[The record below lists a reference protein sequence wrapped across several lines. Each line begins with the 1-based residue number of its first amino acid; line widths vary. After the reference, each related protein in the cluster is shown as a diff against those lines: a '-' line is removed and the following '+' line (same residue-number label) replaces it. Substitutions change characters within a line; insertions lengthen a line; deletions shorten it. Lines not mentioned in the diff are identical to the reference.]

1 MKRQL
6 GALAALGALAGAAH
20 AQSSVT
26 VFGLVDLNLRSVTTN
41 GATVRQM
48 GTDGLNNSRLGFR
61 AEEDLGDG
69 LRAGAWLEAALNPD
83 TGTINASGKF
93 WHRRSTVSL
102 WNRFGELRLGRDL
115 DPSFYNLSVFDPF
128 GTCGVGSGF
137 NLVSNLGSGAA
148 TLLRT
153 DNAISYLLPGDLGGL
168 YGQVQVAAGE
178 GVPGNRYVGTRLG
191 YQAGPLNTAIAFAS
205 TRTAT
210 PDDFKLVNGGVSYDI
225 AGVKVMGL
233 FNRATYGAKKQ
244 LNWELGVIAPIGEV
258 GQVRASYQRA
268 DASGVGTDANDA
280 TQLAIGYLYY
290 MSKRTSLY
298 ATYSHL
304 SNQGAAAFVIST
316 PPAAKAGASS
326 SGYEFGVK
334 HSF

>member
-1 MKRQL
+1 MLRPL

-26 VFGLVDLNLRSVTTN
+26 VFGLLDVNLRSITTN

-48 GTDGLNNSRLGFR
+48 GTDGMFNSRLGFR
-61 AEEDLGDG
+61 AEEDLGGG
-69 LRAGAWLEAALNPD
+69 LKAGGWLEAALNPD

-115 DPSFYNLSVFDPF
+115 VPSFYNLSVFDPF

-137 NLVSNLGSGAA
+137 NLATNLGSGAA
-148 TLLRT
+148 TLLRA
-153 DNAISYLLPGDLGGL
+153 DNAISYLLPDLNGF
-168 YGQVQVAAGE
+168 YGQATAAAGE
-178 GVPGNRYVGTRLG
+178 GAPGNRYVGTRVG

-210 PDDFKLVNGGVSYDI
+210 PDDFKTLNGGVSYDI
-225 AGVKVMGL
+225 GPVKLTGL
-233 FNRATYGAKKQ
+233 FSRMTYGMKKQ
-244 LNWELGVIAPIGEV
+244 QNVELGVIAWV
-258 GQVRASYQRA
+258 TDYSQVRASYQRA
-268 DASGVGTDANDA
+268 DASGGGTDANDA
-280 TQLAIGYLYY
+280 RQVAVGYEHYL
-290 MSKRTSLY
+290 SKRTALY
-298 ATYSHL
+298 ATYAHL
-304 SNQGAAAFVIST
+304 SNQGVAAFVVGT

-326 SGYEFGVK
+326 SGYEFGIK